1 MVSDVGALVLMSCQC
16 LNIRPG
22 VGGGM
27 FTRGPSR
34 SRSRDNSAPAPINS
48 GVGSQQR
55 SLHWA
60 LSPANR
66 GQGLSTQRLS
76 TPSWPPID
84 LRETANM
91 SSVDKYVILFC
102 SKNKTNLL
110 RLYGSWM
117 FKRIEHQM
125 CIGDISNMKNDSYE
139 TFQFIAMYLSCP
151 CCFNSISTTHPLT
164 FKNNITSNE
173 IKINQHSSTST
184 SYPTIR
190 LDSICSL
197 NQCILSVQQ
206 DQKSNW
212 TSFVVL

>member
-22 VGGGM
+22 VGGM

-60 LSPANR
+60 LSPATR
-66 GQGLSTQRLS
+66 GQGLSTQRSS

-84 LRETANM
+84 LLRETANM
-91 SSVDKYVILFC
+91 SSVDKYVIQFC

-125 CIGDISNMKNDSYE
+125 CIGDISNMKNESYE

-206 DQKSNW
+206 DQPLSNR
-212 TSFVVL
+212 SIKE

>member
-91 SSVDKYVILFC
+91 SSVDKYVIQFC

-117 FKRIEHQM
+117 FKRIWTSNVYWGYFKYEEWQLW
-125 CIGDISNMKNDSYE
+125 DISIHCNV
-139 TFQFIAMYLSCP
+139 FILPLLLQFN
-151 CCFNSISTTHPLT
+151 FNNPST
-164 FKNNITSNE
+164 NIQE
-173 IKINQHSSTST
+173 QHHIKW
-184 SYPTIR
+184 
-190 LDSICSL
+190 D
-197 NQCILSVQQ
+197 
-206 DQKSNW
+206 
-212 TSFVVL
+212 